1 MSSEPSALRKL
12 GAALLNATLM
22 LVALVLLLAV
32 VLVWQVR
39 GIVSDAREGPRTEL
53 VALQPQMQA
62 TREAAIAALQ
72 DLPDTAPAR
81 EDLRALVDQLEA
93 RPQLPEVTDSL
104 LRRLALAVIAT
115 AAQGVLQ
122 GLSSDESAP

>member
-22 LVALVLLLAV
+22 LVALILLLAV

-39 GIVSDAREGPRTEL
+39 GVASDLRDGFRTEL
-53 VALQPQMQA
+53 VALQPQLQA
-62 TREAAIAALQ
+62 TLQSAREALQ
-72 DLPDTAPAR
+72 DLPETAPAR
-81 EDLRALVDQLEA
+81 EDLRALVDQLETPPTL
-93 RPQLPEVTDSL
+93 PQDTDSL
-104 LRRLALAVIAT
+104 LRRLALAVIAL

-122 GLSSDESAP
+122 GVGDGLDGR